1 VKDQHFYSEGAGV
14 GLAIS
19 QRLVHLMGGE
29 LHVTSTV
36 NQGSTFWFEIALPV
50 VMSTQAMS
58 TESDAS
64 ENVQAPAE
72 PIIPPSEQEFSQ
84 LYQLALMGD
93 IDSLQT
99 WAHILESQDV
109 RLVPFCRKL
118 SQLAEDFRIDDIQK
132 FLKQYQPVE
141 KS

>member
-1 VKDQHFYSEGAGV
+1 
-14 GLAIS
+14 
-19 QRLVHLMGGE
+19 MGGE

-36 NQGSTFWFEIALPV
+36 NQGSTFWFEIVLPIAMGAPA
-50 VMSTQAMS
+50 MSTQ
-58 TESDAS
+58 SDAS
-64 ENVQAPAE
+64 ENAQEPAE
-72 PIIPPSEQEFSQ
+72 PIIPPSEQELSQ

-93 IDSLQT
+93 VDSLQT
-99 WAHILESQDV
+99 WMHILESQDV